1 MISYYTS
8 LILLCW
14 MALGVLCILVHEN
27 SWISKKDK
35 HLFYLTYGI
44 IAGSAFA
51 EWLGIQLS
59 GNVSTPV
66 WLLELVKCFDYILTP
81 LAGGAIVAQMKLRN
95 RWYKALVVVL
105 ALNAVFQ
112 IIASFNHWMIV
123 VDNQH
128 YYAHG
133 PFYGVYIALYLLV
146 IIMTAAEFLIFS
158 LSYRK
163 RNRASLICAFVLLL
177 VGIGVQEILGGEFR
191 TAYVAMTIV
200 AALMFIHYA
209 EFYKMDAD
217 EKLLTDAL
225 CDVFSRYAYMKD
237 MEQYRSTLPLPE
249 DFTVFVFDINGL
261 KTVND
266 TIGHDAGDELIIGA
280 ARCIEKVIG
289 DTGKCYRVGG
299 DEFVVVT
306 NMEKEAA
313 EDVLTRLEAETKR
326 WSENNPKLSLSISSG
341 CARAQKHPGLNT
353 EELIKKADRAMYV
366 SKAAYYMSQ
375 GIEQ

>member
-8 LILLCW
+8 LILLCC

-35 HLFYLTYGI
+35 HLFYLTYCI

-59 GNVSTPV
+59 GNASTPV
-66 WLLELVKCFDYILTP
+66 WMLEIVKCLDYILTP

-95 RWYKALVVVL
+95 RWYKALMVVL
-105 ALNAVFQ
+105 TLNAVFQ

-123 VDNQH
+123 VDSQNR
-128 YYAHG
+128 YSHG
-133 PFYGVYIALYLLV
+133 PLYGVYIALYLIV
-146 IIMTAAEFLIFS
+146 IVMTTAEFLIFS

-191 TAYVAMTIV
+191 TAYAAMTIV

-237 MEQYRSTLPLPE
+237 MEQYRSKLPLPE

-266 TIGHDAGDELIIGA
+266 TVGHDAGDELIIGA

-306 NMEKEAA
+306 NMEKETAKNL
-313 EDVLTRLEAETKR
+313 LTRFEAETKR
-326 WSENNPKLSLSISSG
+326 WSRNNPKLTLSISSG
-341 CARAQKHPGLNT
+341 YANSKEYKDLTA
-353 EELIKKADRAMYV
+353 EELIKKADRTMYM
-366 SKAAYYMSQ
+366 SKAAYYMSR
-375 GIEQ
+375 GTD